1 MKKFL
6 KKITIYGFSIFIVL
20 NLISFLCLYSLEKS
34 FFYKQQYVK
43 NGLIETAFDYVILGS
58 STGLTTLDSKQID
71 SISGLTGLNI
81 SMDDSSLSAHYLML
95 QQFYTF
101 NHQTKELVLCVIPED
116 LSNPNPRINGNDYR
130 FLPHANDANVKEYFS
145 EMEGDNKWIYQVTSF
160 LPIVGVS
167 YFNSELFFP
176 GILAAFKPQQRNLFD
191 DKGNFSYPVTKS
203 ASKGLEQINKKTKK
217 VHVVNPYFIKI
228 VDFCKQNSIQLTV
241 YQSPIYNTQL
251 VYDSNFQV
259 INHASLL
266 TDVSLFYD
274 RIHVN
279 RNGRTICS
287 REMGVY
293 LLKQNHKK

>member
-6 KKITIYGFSIFIVL
+6 KTITIYGFSIFIVL

-34 FFYKQQYVK
+34 SFYKQQFVK
-43 NGLIETAFDYVILGS
+43 NGVKETVFDYVILGS

-71 SISGLTGLNI
+71 SISGLNGLNI
-81 SMDDSSLSAHYLML
+81 SMDDSSLSAHYLIL
-95 QQFYTF
+95 QQFYNF
-101 NHQTKELVLCVIPED
+101 GHQTKEIVLCVIPKD

-176 GILAAFKPQQRNLFD
+176 GILAAFKPQKRNLFD
-191 DKGNFSYPVTKS
+191 DRGNFSYPVSRST
-203 ASKGLEQINKKTKK
+203 SKGLEQINKKTQK
-217 VHVVNPYFIKI
+217 VDVVNPYFIKI
-228 VDFCKQNSIQLTV
+228 VDFCKQNNIQLTV

-274 RIHVN
+274 KIHVN

-287 REMGVY
+287 REIGAY
-293 LLKQNHKK
+293 FSKTKP